1 MKTDFIYLRVIF
13 KENNNFFDTSCWEI
27 NRIFYDKKNP
37 NVLKAVP
44 GKLIKNKKQQNPPKN
59 VNWADKFKLIG
70 QWCNSAS

>member
-27 NRIFYDKKNP
+27 NRIFYDRKKNP

-44 GKLIKNKKQQNPPKN
+44 ERWIKK
-59 VNWADKFKLIG
+59 
-70 QWCNSAS
+70 